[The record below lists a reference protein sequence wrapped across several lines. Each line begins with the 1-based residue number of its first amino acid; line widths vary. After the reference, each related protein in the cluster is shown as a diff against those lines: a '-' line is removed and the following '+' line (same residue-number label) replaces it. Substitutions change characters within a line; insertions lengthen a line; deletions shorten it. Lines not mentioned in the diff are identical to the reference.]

1 MTTQAVEHERDSA
14 QEFLLNPCGETFA
27 PLFRQFCPKL
37 TRYYRFRCC
46 SAAVAEELTQEVM
59 LTVYQRASQLRQHE
73 NFRGWIFAIARNVLL
88 QHMRRNGR
96 EIESV
101 DISSVPAEA
110 LAAGDDMLL
119 GSILRE
125 SMARL
130 SLEDQQLLSLR
141 HLDGL
146 EYHEIATAM
155 GMPLGTV
162 QWRLFSIR
170 KKLSTHFGRKA
181 V

>member
-1 MTTQAVEHERDSA
+1 MTRQAVEHERDSA
-14 QEFLLNPCGETFA
+14 EEFLRNPCAETFT
-27 PLFRQFCPKL
+27 PLFRQLCPKL

-59 LTVYQRASQLRQHE
+59 LTVYRRASQLRQHE
-73 NFRGWIFAIARNVLL
+73 NFRGWVFAIARNVLL
-88 QHMRRNGR
+88 QNIRRNVR
-96 EIESV
+96 EVESV
-101 DISSVPAEA
+101 DISTVPSEA

-119 GSILRE
+119 GSMLRE

-130 SLEDQQLLSLR
+130 SPEDQQLLSLR

-155 GMPLGTV
+155 EMPLGTV
-162 QWRLFSIR
+162 QWKLFTIR
-170 KKLSTHFGRKA
+170 KKLAVHFGRKA